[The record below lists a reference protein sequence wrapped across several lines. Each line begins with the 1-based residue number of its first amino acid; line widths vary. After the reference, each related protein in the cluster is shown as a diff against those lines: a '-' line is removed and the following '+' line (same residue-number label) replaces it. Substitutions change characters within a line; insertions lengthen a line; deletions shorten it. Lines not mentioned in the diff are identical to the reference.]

1 VNTQAATAER
11 CLWCTKAASTLPPSG
26 TRTRILGLLWRL
38 LVPGDKNRT
47 LLTPQSFQT
56 IANNLLLL
64 LVSLYRSSTPSTRP
78 TFDPAYANQDNDG
91 TFAFASANFQQVPHP
106 DIHLLQELIPQF
118 LSGSLGELEDDKVEE
133 FYGVEYQA
141 ADQRHPGH
149 IRRALFMD
157 SLVNCIE
164 RAPGTGEWLLC
175 NAVEV
180 CLFVPGIF
188 VVLMLVVLFSNIG
201 PFHHL
206 TLGQIYRQLFLQE
219 N

>member
-1 VNTQAATAER
+1 MNAQAATVER

-26 TRTRILGLLWRL
+26 TRTRVLGLLWRL
-38 LVPGDKNRT
+38 LVPGDKNRI
-47 LLTPQSFQT
+47 LLTPQGFQT
-56 IANNLLLL
+56 ISNNLLLL
-64 LVSLYRSSTPSTRP
+64 LVSLYRSSTSSTRP
-78 TFDPAYANQDNDG
+78 TFDPVYANQDNDYG
-91 TFAFASANFQQVPHP
+91 SFAFAPANFQQAPHP

-141 ADQRHPGH
+141 ADQRHLGH
-149 IRRALFMD
+149 IRRALFVD
-157 SLVNCIE
+157 SLVHCIE
-164 RAPGTGEWLLC
+164 RAPGSGEWLLC

-180 CLFVPGIF
+180 CPLVPGIS
-188 VVLMLVVLFSNIG
+188 VALMLMVSSNIG

-206 TLGQIYRQLFLQE
+206 TVGQVCRQLFAQG